1 MATSTPPNTATPPP
15 GANTQTGNPTPRL
28 TPDEFLVEWQLQAQQ
43 QQQTDPAIVE
53 AHEGYVKC
61 HTGQAQAQQQARQR
75 YVIRDPEFYFQDRP
89 PLAYIVDDLILENSI
104 NVWYGKDGTKKTW
117 SLYNLATCV
126 ASGKPWL
133 GFDVKPCTVLI
144 IDEESGEHRLADRM
158 KSVMTSENANRYT
171 TPIRSVSMARFD
183 LRNGDEE
190 LTLLIDVIE
199 QVGAKLVIIDALVDV
214 MLGGDENAVKDAQP
228 VFANL
233 RYATEVTG
241 ASFVIIHHANK
252 AGSLRGS
259 SAIAGALDSLV
270 SVKSE
275 PTSNLINFETEKL
288 RDGKPIKWGA
298 YADWSN
304 GFAMT
309 EADYQESQTITSS
322 QQFALDFFESNPNAT
337 HADLVAHAGGLYT
350 DNTMRD
356 AIKRLMAMKLIERT
370 NDTKARTATYGAVI
384 K

>member
-1 MATSTPPNTATPPP
+1 MATNTPPNTATPP

-28 TPDEFLVEWQLQAQQ
+28 TPKEFLVEWQLQAQQ

-53 AHEGYVKC
+53 AHEGYVKY
-61 HTGQAQAQQQARQR
+61 HTGHAQTQQQPRQR

-171 TPIRSVSMARFD
+171 TPSRSVSMARFD

>member
-1 MATSTPPNTATPPP
+1 MATNTPPNTQTPPP
-15 GANTQTGNPTPRL
+15 GANTAGNAIPNL
-28 TPDEFLVEWQLQAQQ
+28 TPDELEQVLQAHAMN
-43 QQQTDPAIVE
+43 DPAFDD
-53 AHEGYVKC
+53 AFKAYVKNK
-61 HTGQAQAQQQARQR
+61 TGQAQAQQQPRQR

-133 GFDVKPCTVLI
+133 GFGVKPCTVLI

>member
-1 MATSTPPNTATPPP
+1 MATNTPPPNTATPPP
-15 GANTQTGNPTPRL
+15 GANTAGNTIPNL
-28 TPDEFLVEWQLQAQQ
+28 TSDELAQVLQAHAMNDPAFVDAFDAYIKHQAGHAQTQQ
-43 QQQTDPAIVE
+43 QP
-53 AHEGYVKC
+53 
-61 HTGQAQAQQQARQR
+61 RQR

>member
-1 MATSTPPNTATPPP
+1 MNDPAFVDAFDAYIKHQA
-15 GANTQTGNPTPRL
+15 GHAQT
-28 TPDEFLVEWQLQAQQ
+28 QQ
-43 QQQTDPAIVE
+43 QP
-53 AHEGYVKC
+53 
-61 HTGQAQAQQQARQR
+61 RQR

>member
-1 MATSTPPNTATPPP
+1 MATSTPPNTATPP

-28 TPDEFLVEWQLQAQQ
+28 TPEEFLVEWQLQAQH

>member
-1 MATSTPPNTATPPP
+1 MATSTPPNTATPP
-15 GANTQTGNPTPRL
+15 GANTQTPNL
-28 TPDEFLVEWQLQAQQ
+28 TDDQLAQELQARAMS
-43 QQQTDPAIVE
+43 DPGKWQDAFE
-53 AHEGYVKC
+53 AYIKHQA
-61 HTGQAQAQQQARQR
+61 GQAQAQQQPRQR